1 MWSKKRQ
8 RYVFRKRS
16 RRGRIFWLLVGTLML
31 VGLFW
36 FIPWQTLSS
45 VEIQDTLKSV
55 ASKDQPEQ
63 APVEDQPEQDIAED
77 QPEQADTQDQPGQD
91 STSDLSKGAQVINQ
105 ETKQPWKGLLL
116 RKKERR
122 MLRCPLL
129 LLRPSYH
136 LLRLLLPLR
145 WNRFHGTFYLQTTTG
160 TLSLNQTITGTLERA
175 TGTMRT
181 TTTGIT
187 NPPTAQSW
195 DVIEGPDGR
204 VSHLLSLDKVC
215 RALSMGKS

>member
-63 APVEDQPEQDIAED
+63 APVEDQPG
-77 QPEQADTQDQPGQD
+77 QADTQDQPEQG
-91 STSDLSKGAQVINQ
+91 STSDLPRNEAALEG
-105 ETKQPWKGLLL
+105 TPP
-116 RKKERR
+116 KE
-122 MLRCPLL
+122 
-129 LLRPSYH
+129 
-136 LLRLLLPLR
+136 
-145 WNRFHGTFYLQTTTG
+145 
-160 TLSLNQTITGTLERA
+160 ERA
-175 TGTMRT
+175 S
-181 TTTGIT
+181 
-187 NPPTAQSW
+187 NVPVSPSPPAAQLSPPPQAPSTPGVEEVPRNFLSPNDYWYPESDSNDYWYPEPGDYGDYYYW
-195 DVIEGPDGR
+195 DY
-204 VSHLLSLDKVC
+204 
-215 RALSMGKS
+215 

>member
-63 APVEDQPEQDIAED
+63 APVEDQPEQADIQD
-77 QPEQADTQDQPGQD
+77 QPEQG
-91 STSDLSKGAQVINQ
+91 STSDLPRNEAALEG
-105 ETKQPWKGLLL
+105 TPP
-116 RKKERR
+116 KE
-122 MLRCPLL
+122 
-129 LLRPSYH
+129 
-136 LLRLLLPLR
+136 
-145 WNRFHGTFYLQTTTG
+145 
-160 TLSLNQTITGTLERA
+160 ERA
-175 TGTMRT
+175 S
-181 TTTGIT
+181 
-187 NPPTAQSW
+187 NVPVSPSPPAAQLSPPPQAPSTPGVEEVPRNFLYPNDYWYPESDSNDYWYPEPDYWYSGAGYW
-195 DVIEGPDGR
+195 DYG
-204 VSHLLSLDKVC
+204 
-215 RALSMGKS
+215 

>member
-63 APVEDQPEQDIAED
+63 APVEDQPEQ
-77 QPEQADTQDQPGQD
+77 ADTQAQPGQD
-91 STSDLSKGAQVINQ
+91 RTTDLPRNEAALEGTPSK
-105 ETKQPWKGLLL
+105 E
-116 RKKERR
+116 
-122 MLRCPLL
+122 
-129 LLRPSYH
+129 
-136 LLRLLLPLR
+136 
-145 WNRFHGTFYLQTTTG
+145 
-160 TLSLNQTITGTLERA
+160 ERA
-175 TGTMRT
+175 S
-181 TTTGIT
+181 
-187 NPPTAQSW
+187 NAPVFPSPPAAQLSPPPQAPSTPAVEPVPPNFLPPNDYWYPESDYWYSGAGYW
-195 DVIEGPDGR
+195 DYED
-204 VSHLLSLDKVC
+204 DYYWDY
-215 RALSMGKS
+215 

>member
-8 RYVFRKRS
+8 RYVFRKRN

-77 QPEQADTQDQPGQD
+77 QPEQD
-91 STSDLSKGAQVINQ
+91 STSDLPRNEAALEGTPSK
-105 ETKQPWKGLLL
+105 E
-116 RKKERR
+116 
-122 MLRCPLL
+122 
-129 LLRPSYH
+129 
-136 LLRLLLPLR
+136 
-145 WNRFHGTFYLQTTTG
+145 
-160 TLSLNQTITGTLERA
+160 ERA
-175 TGTMRT
+175 S
-181 TTTGIT
+181 
-187 NPPTAQSW
+187 NAPVFPSPPAAQLSPPPQAPSTPAVEPVPPNFLHPNDYWYPESDYWYSGAGYW
-195 DVIEGPDGR
+195 DYEGDYYW
-204 VSHLLSLDKVC
+204 D
-215 RALSMGKS
+215 

>member
-63 APVEDQPEQDIAED
+63 APVEDQPEQ
-77 QPEQADTQDQPGQD
+77 ADTQDQPGQR
-91 STSDLSKGAQVINQ
+91 STIDLPRNEAALEGTPSKEERASNAPVFPSPPAAQLS
-105 ETKQPWKGLLL
+105 P
-116 RKKERR
+116 
-122 MLRCPLL
+122 P
-129 LLRPSYH
+129 P
-136 LLRLLLPLR
+136 
-145 WNRFHGTFYLQTTTG
+145 QTTSTPAVE
-160 TLSLNQTITGTLERA
+160 QV
-175 TGTMRT
+175 
-181 TTTGIT
+181 
-187 NPPTAQSW
+187 PPNFLPPNDYWYPESKSNDYWYSGAGYW
-195 DVIEGPDGR
+195 DYGD
-204 VSHLLSLDKVC
+204 DYYWDY
-215 RALSMGKS
+215 